1 MPDFKKTIAT
11 ICAGVLATAPLG
23 TPVFAQDTQLT
34 VELNKFEEVEGGGCR
49 TFFLFR
55 NKTGKSF
62 EEFEMSLAILDGSGI
77 IDRLLTIDAA
87 PLPVARTTLK
97 LFEIPET
104 ACSDVSEILL
114 HAIDACKP
122 QNEDQMDCF
131 PIINLVSRT
140 SAPLVQ

>member
-1 MPDFKKTIAT
+1 MLKIGNYIRAMSAIA
-11 ICAGVLATAPLG
+11 LALISISQPAS
-23 TPVFAQDTQLT
+23 AQENKLT
-34 VELNKFEEVEGGGCR
+34 VELNKFEEVDGGGCR

-55 NKTGKSF
+55 NKSGKTF
-62 EEFEMSLAILDGSGI
+62 EEFEMSLAILNTDGI

-104 ACSDVSEILL
+104 ACTDVSEILL
-114 HAIDACKP
+114 HAIEACKP

-131 PIINLVSRT
+131 PIIDLVSRT
-140 SAPLVQ
+140 PAPLVQ